1 MPRRIA
7 VLQHEHDGFEPS
19 EYMLRDIAAVWREQG
34 IVVELIRG
42 CPAHVEPE
50 RFDAAVMHVDVTR
63 VPGRYLAFARRFGRV
78 LNLKTG
84 DISKRAI
91 SEHIVRRGDGYDG
104 PVIVKTDRN
113 CGGLREAELARLG
126 GVSRWIRAA
135 HRRLHWTLR
144 AELAGK
150 DYRVYARVRD
160 VPWPVWHN
168 PWLVVERFLPE
179 YHDGRYWLR
188 TWIFLGKAEVL
199 ALRSASGPVIIAG
212 NISSKA
218 FITPDVPDSLR
229 ARREQLGFDFGKFDY
244 GMVNGAAVLYD
255 ANRTPTH
262 RTITDDDRRWQAALL
277 ASGI

>member
-1 MPRRIA
+1 MAARIA
-7 VLQHEHDGFEPS
+7 VLQHEHDGFESS
-19 EYMLRDIAAVWREQG
+19 EYMLRDIAAVWRERG
-34 IVVELIRG
+34 IGVELIRG
-42 CPAHVEPE
+42 CPPHIEPE

-63 VPGRYLAFARRFGRV
+63 VPEEYLAFAGRFNRV
-78 LNLKTG
+78 LNLGTR
-84 DISKRAI
+84 DISKRSI
-91 SEHIVRRGDGYDG
+91 SEHIVRPRDGYDG

-113 CGGLREAELARLG
+113 CGGLREAELARMG

-150 DYRVYARVRD
+150 DYRIYPRVRD

-179 YHDGRYWLR
+179 FRGGTYWLR
-188 TWIFLGKAEVL
+188 TWIFLGTAEVL

-212 NISSKA
+212 NVTSKE
-218 FITPDVPDSLR
+218 FIPPDVPDSLR
-229 ARREQLGFDFGKFDY
+229 ARRAQLGFDYGKFDY

-262 RTITDDDRRWQAALL
+262 RTITDDERRWQAAVL
-277 ASGI
+277 ADGI